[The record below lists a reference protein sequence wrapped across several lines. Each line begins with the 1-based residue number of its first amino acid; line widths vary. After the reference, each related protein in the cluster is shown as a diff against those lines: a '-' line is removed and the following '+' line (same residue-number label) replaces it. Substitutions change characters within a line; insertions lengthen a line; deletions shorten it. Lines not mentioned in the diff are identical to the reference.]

1 MSKNIVPCGGFELDD
16 SLKIEN
22 GKLGLA
28 PGAGNDETELFKVAI
43 TAKNDNII
51 SDKTFAEIQEAFQAG
66 KYVYASIDGIV
77 FSSLLVFMKDT
88 VAMFGGF
95 NAGNIYDTFIITA
108 NNDINYKSVGVFVP
122 VPTPAANGQYVQVVD
137 GSYELSSDIIV
148 PSSTSGSSKKFKI
161 TVNDSGT
168 ITATEVIT

>member
-43 TAKNDNII
+43 TTENDNII
-51 SDKTFAEIQEAFQAG
+51 SDKTFAEIQEAYQAG
-66 KYVYASIDGIV
+66 KYIYALIDDVGF
-77 FSSLLVFMKDT
+77 FSLVSLMKDT

-95 NAGNIYDTFIITA
+95 NAGIYGQIAVTA
-108 NNDINYKSVGVFVP
+108 NNDIDNKIAGTLLP
-122 VPTPAANGQYVQVVD
+122 VPNPAANGQFVQVVN
-137 GSYELSSDIIV
+137 GFYALSSDIIV

-161 TVNDSGT
+161 TVDDSGT
-168 ITATEVIT
+168 ITATEVTT